1 MITVK
6 SLVVAN
12 RSHHSSVLYL
22 LEHVNVCLVLFF
34 SSLLVV
40 EVDAWGVEVEVGG
53 DDCLSPIDEEEGG
66 VPYRAV
72 HARP

>member
-12 RSHHSSVLYL
+12 RSHHSSVSYL
-22 LEHVNVCLVLFF
+22 LEHVNVHVALFL

-40 EVDAWGVEVEVGG
+40 EADTWGIIVVVGR
-53 DDCLSPIDEEEGG
+53 DDRLNPIDKEEWH
-66 VPYRAV
+66 VP
-72 HARP
+72 